1 MDELTAR
8 EQDVMQL
15 IADGKTN
22 QEIADDLVIS
32 ESTVKTHVSNILAK
46 LHLKDRT
53 QIAIY
58 ALKHGLLNDEN

>member
-1 MDELTAR
+1 
-8 EQDVMQL
+8 MQL

-22 QEIADDLVIS
+22 QEIADKLVIS

-58 ALKHGLLNDEN
+58 ALKHGALSDEN